1 MQESLKLDVA
11 LEVELGD
18 PLIAIE
24 FLVENV
30 NLSKSRLKDVM
41 NKGAVWL
48 QRGSAP
54 KKRLR
59 RAMSDLKVGDI
70 LELYYDEQLLSIRP
84 PKPALMRDEV
94 QYTVWHKPAG
104 MLSQGNEWGDHT
116 SLLRKVELAFNPK
129 REVYLVHR
137 LDREASGL
145 IIIAHNRKAATY
157 FNRLFQDSLIHKQYR
172 IEVLGDLSQ
181 KTTEGTIS
189 AQIDGKDALTR
200 FKFVKYTPE
209 NNSSKVDVWIE
220 TGRKHQIRRHF
231 ADYGYPVMGDPKY
244 GKGNKNRE
252 GMKLSAVALEFP
264 CPVQHQ
270 TRRIS
275 LYDTVRSP

>member
-1 MQESLKLDVA
+1 MQEPIKLDVA
-11 LEVELGD
+11 LEVEAGD
-18 PLIAIE
+18 PLVAID
-24 FLVENV
+24 FLVDNV
-30 NLSKSRLKDVM
+30 NLSKSRLKNVM

-59 RAMSDLKVGDI
+59 RAMSDIKVGDM
-70 LELYYDEQLLSIRP
+70 LELYYDEHLLTLTP
-84 PKPALMRDEV
+84 PKPTLIMDQL
-94 QYTVWHKPAG
+94 QYSVWNKPAG
-104 MLSQGNEWGDHT
+104 MLSQGNEWGDHI
-116 SLLRKVELAFNPK
+116 SLLRQVELAMQPK

-145 IIIAHNRKAATY
+145 VIIAHSRKAAAY
-157 FNRLFQDSLIHKQYR
+157 FSKLFQDSGVHKQYR

-181 KTTEGTIS
+181 KATEGSIS
-189 AQIDGKDALTR
+189 AQLEGKDALTR
-200 FKFVKYTPE
+200 FKFVKYIPE
-209 NNSSKVDVWIE
+209 NNSSKVDVWID

-252 GMKLSAVALEFP
+252 GMKLAAVALEFP
-264 CPVQHQ
+264 CPVRHEALS
-270 TRRIS
+270 IS
-275 LYDTVRSP
+275 LYETGKK

>member
-1 MQESLKLDVA
+1 MQEPIKLDVA
-11 LEVELGD
+11 LEVEAGD
-18 PLIAIE
+18 PLIAID
-24 FLVENV
+24 FLVDNV

-48 QRGSAP
+48 QRGSSP

-59 RAMSDLKVGDI
+59 RAMSDIKVGDV
-70 LELYYDEQLLSIRP
+70 LELYYDEQLLTLSP
-84 PKPALMRDEV
+84 PKPTQVLDQV
-94 QYTVWHKPAG
+94 QYSIWNKPAG

-116 SLLRKVELAFNPK
+116 SLLRQVELAMNPR

-145 IIIAHNRKAATY
+145 VIIAHNRKAAAY
-157 FNRLFQDSLIHKQYR
+157 FSKLFQDSGVRKQYR

-181 KTTEGTIS
+181 QATEGSIS
-189 AQIDGKDALTR
+189 IQIEGKNALTR

-209 NNSSKVDVWIE
+209 NNSSKVDVWID

-231 ADYGYPVMGDPKY
+231 ADYGYPIMGDPKY

-252 GMKLSAVALEFP
+252 GMKLAAVALEFP
-264 CPVQHQ
+264 CPVQHE
-270 TRRIS
+270 TLSIS
-275 LYDTVRSP
+275 LYDTGKK